1 MVSYCNSNDTF
12 CDSGDSIAVHLS
24 YVQNN
29 GTAAMNFIMSQAKS
43 DAGGA
48 SGGNGNGNPIVTS
61 SEAMVARS
69 FGNGMIALMALA
81 LGLLL

>member
-1 MVSYCNSNDTF
+1 MVSYCNANDTF

-29 GTAAMNFIMSQAKS
+29 GTAATNFIVSQAKS

-48 SGGNGNGNPIVTS
+48 SGGNGNGNPTVS
-61 SEAMVARS
+61 SSSTVIARA
-69 FGNGMIALMALA
+69 FGNGMTALVALA

>member
-12 CDSGDSIAVHLS
+12 CDSGNSIAVHLS

-29 GTAAMNFIMSQAKS
+29 GTAAMNFIVSQAKS

-48 SGGNGNGNPIVTS
+48 SGGNGNGNPTVTT
-61 SEAMVARS
+61 SEAVVARTL
-69 FGNGMIALMALA
+69 GNGMIALVALA

>member
-24 YVQNN
+24 YVQDN
-29 GTAAMNFIMSQAKS
+29 GTAAMNFVVSQAKS

-48 SGGNGNGNPIVTS
+48 SGGNGNGNPTVTTS
-61 SEAMVARS
+61 GAGVIRAL
-69 FGNGMIALMALA
+69 GNGMIALVALG